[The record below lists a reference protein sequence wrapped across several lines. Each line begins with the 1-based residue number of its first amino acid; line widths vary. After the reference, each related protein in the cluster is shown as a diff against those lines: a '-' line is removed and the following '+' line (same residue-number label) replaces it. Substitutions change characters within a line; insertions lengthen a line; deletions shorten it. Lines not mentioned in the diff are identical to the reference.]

1 MAQAQKKTAVRKRRE
16 RKNIEHGSAHICSSF
31 NNTIVTI
38 ADLNGNTISWASAG
52 ELGSATEAPESPLRL
67 QLRWLLKLQQRQ
79 QWSMVSRL
87 LKFS

>member
-31 NNTIVTI
+31 NNTIVST
-38 ADLNGNTISWASAG
+38 ATRFHGHQPAN
-52 ELGSATEAPESPLRL
+52 SATEAPESPLRL
-67 QLRWLLKLQQRQ
+67 QLRWQLKLQQRQ

>member
-1 MAQAQKKTAVRKRRE
+1 MAQAQKRPLSESVANAKISNTVLHISARASTIQSLLSPISTATRF
-16 RKNIEHGSAHICSSF
+16 HGHQPA
-31 NNTIVTI
+31 N
-38 ADLNGNTISWASAG
+38 
-52 ELGSATEAPESPLRL
+52 SATEAPESPLRL

>member
-52 ELGSATEAPESPLRL
+52 ELGYRTLHLFLITAADRPREDVFNHNTEEL
-67 QLRWLLKLQQRQ
+67 
-79 QWSMVSRL
+79 
-87 LKFS
+87 